1 MRTILLDTQ
10 IALWIVTG
18 NPRLPQSVRLAAS
31 REDICWIF
39 HQASLW
45 EIQIKYLLGKL
56 PLPSSPESFLPDA
69 IKRAGFL
76 EAPIENDAI
85 YFLARVPTHHN
96 DPFDRLLLA
105 HAMFQGW
112 EVATTDKQWHA
123 YPVRIFN
130 G

>member
-1 MRTILLDTQ
+1 VRTVLLDTQ
-10 IALWIVTG
+10 IALWIVTE
-18 NPRLPQSVRLAAS
+18 NPRLPRSVQSAAG

-56 PLPSSPESFLPDA
+56 PLPASPETFLPGA
-69 IKRAGFL
+69 IQRTGFQ
-76 EAPIENDAI
+76 ESPIENEAI
-85 YFLARVPTHHN
+85 YFLAKLPNHHN

-105 HAMFQGW
+105 HAMFRGW
-112 EVATTDKQWHA
+112 EVATLDGQWDA

-130 G
+130 S